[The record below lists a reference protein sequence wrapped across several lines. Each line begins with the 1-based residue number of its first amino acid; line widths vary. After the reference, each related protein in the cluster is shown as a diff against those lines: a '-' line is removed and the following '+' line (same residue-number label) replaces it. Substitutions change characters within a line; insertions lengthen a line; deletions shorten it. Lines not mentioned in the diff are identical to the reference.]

1 MKTNANST
9 ARLEPSTN
17 AADLAER
24 VGTNQTKLTSELRPD
39 YDFMVFGGP
48 VEIRP
53 LVNNHDMVWISRAEH
68 SLRPHPVRLQLGSL
82 QVARPFRVSAA
93 AQETS
98 NLASDQPEE
107 QLCASIDG
115 SRNA

>member
-1 MKTNANST
+1 MKTNANNT
-9 ARLEPSTN
+9 ATLEPSTH
-17 AADLAER
+17 AGDLAER
-24 VGTNQTKLTSELRPD
+24 
-39 YDFMVFGGP
+39 
-48 VEIRP
+48 
-53 LVNNHDMVWISRAEH
+53 
-68 SLRPHPVRLQLGSL
+68 VRLQLGSL

-115 SRNA
+115 LRNA